1 MWRFGGGATGYVETT
16 SDTTHRVEVRIEGT
30 AMTVKMLATGAAA
43 VAAIGAAAA
52 GLTSFA
58 PGNATALQ
66 VQPVALGVPFAQDP
80 PPAPNLPTAGDL
92 SSLCT
97 NLTNPGVSY
106 HSKTGLV
113 AGGISDDEGRD
124 ADHKL
129 RDAFRAG
136 NFPESFD
143 VPNIQPAGPNAASA
157 DVAISG
163 PKFPTPVTQN
173 LTFVNQ
179 GGWAVSP
186 QSAQALVQAA
196 TG

>member
-1 MWRFGGGATGYVETT
+1 
-16 SDTTHRVEVRIEGT
+16 
-30 AMTVKMLATGAAA
+30 MTVKMLATGAAA

-52 GLTSFA
+52 GVTSFA
-58 PGNATALQ
+58 SGNTSALQ

-80 PPAPNLPTAGDL
+80 PPAPDLPTAGDL

-113 AGGISDDEGRD
+113 AGGINDNDGRD

-129 RDAFRAG
+129 RDAFRNG

-143 VPNIQPAGPNAASA
+143 VTNIQPAGPNAATA

-163 PKFPTPVTQN
+163 PKLPANPSLPAPAPART
-173 LTFVNQ
+173 
-179 GGWAVSP
+179 GARSP
-186 QSAQALVQAA
+186 SHL
-196 TG
+196 G

>member
-1 MWRFGGGATGYVETT
+1 
-16 SDTTHRVEVRIEGT
+16 
-30 AMTVKMLATGAAA
+30 MTVKLFATGAAA
-43 VAAIGAAAA
+43 VAIGAAAA
-52 GLTSFA
+52 AVTFA
-58 PGNATALQ
+58 SGVSSGHPAALQ
-66 VQPVALGVPFAQDP
+66 VQTVALGVPFAQDP
-80 PPAPNLPTAGDL
+80 PPAPDLPTAGDL

-143 VPNIQPAGPNAASA
+143 VTNIQPAGPNAASA

-179 GGWAVSP
+179 GGWAISP
-186 QSAQALVQAA
+186 ESAQALVQAA

>member
-1 MWRFGGGATGYVETT
+1 
-16 SDTTHRVEVRIEGT
+16 
-30 AMTVKMLATGAAA
+30 MTVKLLATGAAA
-43 VAAIGAAAA
+43 AAIGVAAA

-58 PGNATALQ
+58 SGSATALQ

-80 PPAPNLPTAGDL
+80 PPAPGLPTAGDL
-92 SSLCT
+92 SSLLT

-113 AGGISDDEGRD
+113 AGGINDDEGRD

-143 VPNIQPAGPNAASA
+143 VTNIQPAGPNAASA

-179 GGWAVSP
+179 GGWAISP

>member
-1 MWRFGGGATGYVETT
+1 
-16 SDTTHRVEVRIEGT
+16 
-30 AMTVKMLATGAAA
+30 MTVKMLVIGASA
-43 VAAIGAAAA
+43 VAAVGAAAA

-58 PGNATALQ
+58 PATSAVQ

-80 PPAPNLPTAGDL
+80 PPPPPPGAPGLPTAGDL

-97 NLTNPGVSY
+97 NLTNPGVNY

-113 AGGISDDEGRD
+113 AGGINDNDGRV
-124 ADHKL
+124 ADHDL
-129 RDAFRAG
+129 REAYRDG
-136 NFPESFD
+136 KFPQSYD
-143 VPNIQPAGPNAASA
+143 VTNIQPAGPNAATA

-163 PKFPTPVTQN
+163 PKFPTPVTRN

-179 GGWAVSP
+179 GGWAISP
-186 QSAQALVQAA
+186 QSAQELVQAA

>member
-1 MWRFGGGATGYVETT
+1 
-16 SDTTHRVEVRIEGT
+16 
-30 AMTVKMLATGAAA
+30 MTVKLLACGALA
-43 VAAIGAAAA
+43 VAAIGATA
-52 GLTSFA
+52 GVATSTG
-58 PGNATALQ
+58 PVVSQ
-66 VQPVALGVPFAQDP
+66 VQPVVFAVPLPLDS
-80 PPAPNLPTAGDL
+80 PPAPDLPTAGDL

-113 AGGISDDEGRD
+113 AGGINDAQGRD

-143 VPNIQPAGPNAASA
+143 VTNIQPAGPNQATA

-163 PKFPTPVTQN
+163 PKFPAPVRQN

-179 GGWAVSP
+179 GGWAISP

>member
-1 MWRFGGGATGYVETT
+1 
-16 SDTTHRVEVRIEGT
+16 
-30 AMTVKMLATGAAA
+30 MTIKKLAAGAAA
-43 VAAIGAAAA
+43 VAAIGAGGA
-52 GLTSFA
+52 GVTSFA
-58 PGNATALQ
+58 ADTTSALQ

-80 PPAPNLPTAGDL
+80 PPAPGLPTAGDL

-113 AGGISDDEGRD
+113 AGGINDNDGRD

-143 VPNIQPAGPNAASA
+143 VTNIQPAGPNAATA

-163 PKFPTPVTQN
+163 PKFPQPVTQN

-179 GGWAVSP
+179 GGWAISP

>member
-1 MWRFGGGATGYVETT
+1 
-16 SDTTHRVEVRIEGT
+16 
-30 AMTVKMLATGAAA
+30 MTVKMLATGAAA

-52 GLTSFA
+52 GVTSFA
-58 PGNATALQ
+58 SGSTSAFE

-80 PPAPNLPTAGDL
+80 PPAPGLPTAGDL

-113 AGGISDDEGRD
+113 AGGINDNDGRV
-124 ADHKL
+124 ADHDL
-129 RDAFRAG
+129 REAFRAG
-136 NFPESFD
+136 KFPQSYD
-143 VPNIQPAGPNAASA
+143 VTNIQAAAPNTATA

-163 PKFPTPVTQN
+163 PKFPTPVTRN

-179 GGWAVSP
+179 GGWTIAP
-186 QSAQALVQAA
+186 DSAQALVQAA

>member
-1 MWRFGGGATGYVETT
+1 
-16 SDTTHRVEVRIEGT
+16 
-30 AMTVKMLATGAAA
+30 MTVKMLATGAAA

-58 PGNATALQ
+58 SSGTSAFE

-80 PPAPNLPTAGDL
+80 PPAPGLPTAGDL

-113 AGGISDDEGRD
+113 AGGINDPDGRD

-129 RDAFRAG
+129 REAFRNG

-143 VPNIQPAGPNAASA
+143 VTNIQPAGPNAATA
-157 DVAISG
+157 DVAIGG
-163 PKFPTPVTQN
+163 PKFPAPVTQN

-179 GGWAVSP
+179 GGWAISP
-186 QSAQALVQAA
+186 QSAQVLVQAA
-196 TG
+196 AATG

>member
-1 MWRFGGGATGYVETT
+1 
-16 SDTTHRVEVRIEGT
+16 
-30 AMTVKMLATGAAA
+30 MTVKLLATGVAA
-43 VAAIGAAAA
+43 VATIGAAAA
-52 GLTSFA
+52 GVTSLASSSA
-58 PGNATALQ
+58 PQ
-66 VQPVALGVPFAQDP
+66 VAPVVFSAPLDPP
-80 PPAPNLPTAGDL
+80 PPAPGEPTAGEL

-113 AGGISDDEGRD
+113 AGGISSEQGRD

-129 RDAFRAG
+129 RKAFEDG
-136 NFPESFD
+136 KFPQAYD
-143 VPNIQPAGPNAASA
+143 VTNIQQAGPNAAAA

-163 PKFPTPVTQN
+163 PKFPAPITQH

-179 GGWAVSP
+179 GGWTLAP
-186 QSAQALVQAA
+186 DSAQALLLAA

>member
-1 MWRFGGGATGYVETT
+1 
-16 SDTTHRVEVRIEGT
+16 
-30 AMTVKMLATGAAA
+30 MTVKSLATGAAA

-52 GLTSFA
+52 GLTSSFA
-58 PGNATALQ
+58 SGSTSAFQ

-80 PPAPNLPTAGDL
+80 PPAPGLPTAGDL

-113 AGGISDDEGRD
+113 AGGINDDEGRD

-136 NFPESFD
+136 NFPESFN
-143 VPNIQPAGPNAASA
+143 VTNIQPAGPNAATA

-163 PKFPTPVTQN
+163 PKFTAPVTQN

-179 GGWAVSP
+179 GGWAISP
-186 QSAQALVQAA
+186 QSAQVLVQAA
-196 TG
+196 TGG

>member
-1 MWRFGGGATGYVETT
+1 
-16 SDTTHRVEVRIEGT
+16 
-30 AMTVKMLATGAAA
+30 MTVKMLATGAAA

-113 AGGISDDEGRD
+113 AGGISDEEGRD

-143 VPNIQPAGPNAASA
+143 VTNIQPAGPNAASA

>member
-1 MWRFGGGATGYVETT
+1 
-16 SDTTHRVEVRIEGT
+16 
-30 AMTVKMLATGAAA
+30 MTVKMLATGAAA

-52 GLTSFA
+52 GVTSFA
-58 PGNATALQ
+58 SGSTSAFG

-80 PPAPNLPTAGDL
+80 PPAPGLPNAGDL

-113 AGGISDDEGRD
+113 AGGINDNDGRD

-136 NFPESFD
+136 SFPESFD
-143 VPNIQPAGPNAASA
+143 VTNIQPAGPNAATA

-163 PKFPTPVTQN
+163 PKFPAPVTQN

-179 GGWAVSP
+179 GGWAISP

-196 TG
+196 TATG

>member
-1 MWRFGGGATGYVETT
+1 
-16 SDTTHRVEVRIEGT
+16 
-30 AMTVKMLATGAAA
+30 MTVKSFATGAAA

-52 GLTSFA
+52 GVTSFA
-58 PGNATALQ
+58 PSSASAFD

-80 PPAPNLPTAGDL
+80 PPPPPGGQDLPTAGDL

-113 AGGISDDEGRD
+113 AGGINDSDGRD

-129 RDAFRAG
+129 REAFRAG

-143 VPNIQPAGPNAASA
+143 VTNIQAAGPNAATA

-163 PKFPTPVTQN
+163 PKFPAPVTQN
-173 LTFVNQ
+173 LSFVNQ
-179 GGWAVSP
+179 GGWAISP

>member
-1 MWRFGGGATGYVETT
+1 
-16 SDTTHRVEVRIEGT
+16 
-30 AMTVKMLATGAAA
+30 MTVRMLATGAAA

-52 GLTSFA
+52 GVTLFASGTTSAFE
-58 PGNATALQ
+58 
-66 VQPVALGVPFAQDP
+66 VQTVALGVPFAQDP
-80 PPAPNLPTAGDL
+80 PPAPDLPTAGDL

-143 VPNIQPAGPNAASA
+143 VTNIQPAGPNTASA
-157 DVAISG
+157 AVAISG

-179 GGWAVSP
+179 GGWAISP

>member
-1 MWRFGGGATGYVETT
+1 
-16 SDTTHRVEVRIEGT
+16 
-30 AMTVKMLATGAAA
+30 MTVKMLAIGAAA

-52 GLTSFA
+52 GVTSFA
-58 PGNATALQ
+58 SGSTSAFE

-80 PPAPNLPTAGDL
+80 PPAPGLPTAGDL

-113 AGGISDDEGRD
+113 AGGINDNDGRV
-124 ADHKL
+124 ADHEL
-129 RDAFRAG
+129 RDAFRDG
-136 NFPESFD
+136 KFPQSYD
-143 VPNIQPAGPNAASA
+143 VTNIQPAGPNAATA

-163 PKFPTPVTQN
+163 PKFPQPVTQN

-179 GGWAVSP
+179 GAWTISP

>member
-1 MWRFGGGATGYVETT
+1 
-16 SDTTHRVEVRIEGT
+16 
-30 AMTVKMLATGAAA
+30 MTVKLLAAGAAA

-52 GLTSFA
+52 GAALTSGATVVSQVRPVVLSA
-58 PGNATALQ
+58 PL
-66 VQPVALGVPFAQDP
+66 DP
-80 PPAPNLPTAGDL
+80 PPPPPPGAPDLPNAGDL

-113 AGGISDDEGRD
+113 AGGINDDEGRD

-143 VPNIQPAGPNAASA
+143 VTNIQPAGPNAATA

-179 GGWAVSP
+179 GGWAISP
-186 QSAQALVQAA
+186 QSAQELIQAA

>member
-1 MWRFGGGATGYVETT
+1 
-16 SDTTHRVEVRIEGT
+16 
-30 AMTVKMLATGAAA
+30 
-43 VAAIGAAAA
+43 
-52 GLTSFA
+52 
-58 PGNATALQ
+58 
-66 VQPVALGVPFAQDP
+66 
-80 PPAPNLPTAGDL
+80 L

-113 AGGISDDEGRD
+113 AGGISDAEGRD

-143 VPNIQPAGPNAASA
+143 VTNIQPAGPNAATA

-163 PKFPTPVTQN
+163 PKFPAPVTQN

-179 GGWAVSP
+179 GGWAISP
-186 QSAQALVQAA
+186 QSAQVLVQAA